1 LGGRDTRGGMILVH
15 GGVGPVTPD
24 RMEHIRAGLR
34 AAAAQG
40 QMLIDKGATALDAVV
55 AAVRKLEDDPEFGAG
70 VGSGLTRDGTVE
82 TCASV
87 MDGANRRA
95 GAVAAAP
102 DLAAPVIVARAILE
116 RGEQVV
122 MAGAGAMKFAQEIGL
137 GAAAPGSMITPR
149 SQAQLREVLASAGK
163 LKLESGGVGAVA
175 RDKNGKFAAATSTGG
190 TIGRRSGCV
199 DDASIPGIGTW
210 ADENVAVSTSGGE
223 AVFRIA
229 LAHNIALRV
238 AKGESQRTATKHALQ
253 ELRELVPNVMAGAI
267 AIDKN
272 SWSALQA
279 GPMMPCAWVDDF
291 GPNEA
296 IGFPL

>member
-1 LGGRDTRGGMILVH
+1 
-15 GGVGPVTPD
+15 
-24 RMEHIRAGLR
+24 MEHIRAGLR

-70 VGSGLTRDGTVE
+70 LGAALTRDGTVE

-122 MAGAGAMKFAQEIGL
+122 MAGMGAMKFAQEIGL
-137 GAAAPGSMITPR
+137 GAAAPGSLVTPR
-149 SQAQLREVLASAGK
+149 TQAQLREVMSGK
-163 LKLESGGVGAVA
+163 VKIEGGGVGAVA
-175 RDKNGKFAAATSTGG
+175 RDKTGKFAAATSSGG
-190 TIGRRSGCV
+190 AIGRRSGCV
-199 DDASIPGIGTW
+199 DDASVPGIGTW
-210 ADENVAVSTSGGE
+210 ADEHVAISTSGGE

-253 ELRELVPNVMAGAI
+253 ELRDLVPNVMAGAI
-267 AIDKN
+267 AVDKN

-279 GPMMPCAWVDDF
+279 GPAMPCAWIDDF

-296 IGFPL
+296 IGFEL